1 MVVDGEVTEVT
12 VIAVLTHVFS
22 RQSLTLA
29 YAVGKPPMVVVTV
42 QGALLVVLVH
52 LTFMQPRYKK
62 YNYIV
67 VGKRET

>member
-1 MVVDGEVTEVT
+1 MSIKCLLVDVLGICVEAGRGPMVVDGEVTEVT

-42 QGALLVVLVH
+42 QGAP
-52 LTFMQPRYKK
+52 Q
-62 YNYIV
+62 
-67 VGKRET
+67 